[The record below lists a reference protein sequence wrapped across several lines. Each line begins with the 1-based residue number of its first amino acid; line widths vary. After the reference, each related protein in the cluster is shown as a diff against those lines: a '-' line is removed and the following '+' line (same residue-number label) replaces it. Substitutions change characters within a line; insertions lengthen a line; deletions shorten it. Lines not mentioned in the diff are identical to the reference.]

1 MDNFRI
7 FEERMNDARS
17 IGKEEEKMADILYTY
32 KNQVY
37 ANITNLCDCRCRF
50 CIRSHE
56 DGVGDAETL
65 WHKVDPTLDEII
77 AALDDFDFTGYTEL
91 VYCGY
96 GEPTCA
102 LKNLIES
109 AKYAKEKYGISIR
122 VNTNG
127 LGNLY
132 HEKDIVPVL
141 AKVVDTVS
149 ISLNAPTK
157 EAYMD
162 VTRPRF
168 EDAFEGML
176 DFASA
181 CKGVIPQ
188 VKMTVVDVLSEED
201 IQASRELAESLGVEL
216 RVRKF
221 A

>member
-1 MDNFRI
+1 M
-7 FEERMNDARS
+7 EVGE
-17 IGKEEEKMADILYTY
+17 MADILYTY

-37 ANITNLCDCRCRF
+37 ANITNLCDCRCEF

-77 AALDDFDFTGYTEL
+77 AAMDAFDFRGYEEL

-102 LKNLIES
+102 LENLVKS
-109 AKYAKEKYGISIR
+109 AQYAKEKYGVAVRI
-122 VNTNG
+122 NTNG

-132 HEKDIVPVL
+132 HGKDIVPVL
-141 AKVVDTVS
+141 AEVADAVS

-157 EAYMD
+157 EEYTR
-162 VTRPRF
+162 VTRPGF
-168 EDAFEGML
+168 ENAFEAML
-176 DFASA
+176 DFAA
-181 CKGVIPQ
+181 ECEKMIPD
-188 VKMTVVDVLSEED
+188 VRMTVVDILPEEE
-201 IQASRELAESLGVEL
+201 IRASRELAESIGVKL
-216 RVRKF
+216 RVRKY